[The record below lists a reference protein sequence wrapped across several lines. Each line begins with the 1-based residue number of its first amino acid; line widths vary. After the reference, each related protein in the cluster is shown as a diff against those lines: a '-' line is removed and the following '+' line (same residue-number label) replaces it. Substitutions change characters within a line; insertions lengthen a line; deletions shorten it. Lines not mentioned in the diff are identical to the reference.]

1 MRVLVCGSRFWK
13 DYGKIKARLLL
24 LPKDC
29 TIIEGEASG
38 ADLMSRAV
46 ALEIGLDVVGVCANW
61 TRYNKAAG
69 PIRNDRMLRF
79 KPHLVIAFHEDI
91 ESSRGTK
98 DTVTKARNLGIPVE
112 VIT

>member
-13 DYGKIKARLLL
+13 DRAKIKARLLL

-29 TIIEGEASG
+29 TIIEGEADG
-38 ADLMSRAV
+38 ADIISRLV
-46 ALEIGLDVVGVCANW
+46 ALEIGLDVVGVFANW
-61 TRYNKAAG
+61 TRYSKAAG

-79 KPHLVIAFHEDI
+79 KPHLVLAFHEDI

-98 DTVTKARNLGIPVE
+98 DTVTKARNLGIPTE

>member
-13 DYGKIKARLLL
+13 DYAKIKARLLL

-29 TIIEGEASG
+29 TIIEGGASG
-38 ADLMSRAV
+38 ADLMARAV
-46 ALEIGLDVVGVCANW
+46 ALEIGLDVVEVPANW

-69 PIRNDRMLRF
+69 PIRNDRMLKF

-91 ESSRGTK
+91 DSSRGTK
-98 DTVTKARNLGIPVE
+98 DTVTKARNIGIPVE
-112 VIT
+112 IIT

>member
-29 TIIEGEASG
+29 TIIEGEAPG
-38 ADLMSRAV
+38 ADLVSRTV
-46 ALEIGLDVVGVCANW
+46 AIEIGLDVVGVCANW
-61 TRYNKAAG
+61 TRYGKAAG

-79 KPHLVIAFHEDI
+79 KPHLVLAFHEDI